1 MEHYNGMRTSLL
13 KMEML
18 CKSNCAT
25 KDNSMKMDYFM
36 DVVDQLMSMDNT
48 KVNFTKGR
56 NMGEGNLIFFRES
69 SMKEIMITISE
80 KEMAHYILKLESL
93 LLVVKLEMDY
103 RMGKVSFTTTLET
116 KLIQYGLMDSIKD
129 YFRKIE

>member
-1 MEHYNGMRTSLL
+1 
-13 KMEML
+13 
-18 CKSNCAT
+18 
-25 KDNSMKMDYFM
+25 
-36 DVVDQLMSMDNT
+36 MSMDNT

-116 KLIQYGLMDSIKD
+116 KLI
-129 YFRKIE
+129 